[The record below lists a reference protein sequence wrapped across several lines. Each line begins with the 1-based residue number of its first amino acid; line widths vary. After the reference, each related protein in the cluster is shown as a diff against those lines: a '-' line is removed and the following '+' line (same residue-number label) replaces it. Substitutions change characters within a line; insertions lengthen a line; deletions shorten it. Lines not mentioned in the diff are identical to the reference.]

1 MTIECTGLLLT
12 MTERRSS
19 SFQNVSIE
27 TLAAD
32 GRWTAY
38 AYLDEINV
46 SGNSHNQTDNGIHLQ
61 ISPVVDNSPSRSVMP
76 DNGQWPDGHMDG
88 EITASNIETTFL
100 QSGFLRS
107 FDSQVLDVEIVGEE
121 PLPSPTRGMLPFSPS
136 TAMIQSP
143 SQWGLSHF
151 GDIDFESSNWDFTG
165 GSQLPV
171 FSDTYGLAKQLA
183 IQTIQRRSRSSR
195 YVFHS
200 FLGFICSKILFPLI
214 CICEKKTVLYA

>member
-1 MTIECTGLLLT
+1 MTIEYTGLLLT

-38 AYLDEINV
+38 AYLDKINV

-61 ISPVVDNSPSRSVMP
+61 TSPVVDNGLSGSVMP
-76 DNGQWPDGHMDG
+76 DNGQWPGGHMDG
-88 EITASNIETTFL
+88 EITASNIENTFL

-121 PLPSPTRGMLPFSPS
+121 PLPSPTRRMLAFSPS

-165 GSQLPV
+165 WVEVPNYQCCPTPTDLLNNLPFKRFREDLEAQGMYSILSWGS
-171 FSDTYGLAKQLA
+171 
-183 IQTIQRRSRSSR
+183 
-195 YVFHS
+195 YVPKY
-200 FLGFICSKILFPLI
+200 CSH
-214 CICEKKTVLYA
+214 